1 MRTVLRHKLF
11 IKDMRNVRLT
21 DMQTTKFFL
30 YVAALLNAEP
40 LPPEARDHALH
51 GEWDDFREFHLGG
64 DVLLIYKMDAC
75 QLHLIRLGS
84 HAQLFKNM

>member
-1 MRTVLRHKLF
+1 MRSLLRHKLF

-21 DMQTTKFFL
+21 DTQSAKLFL
-30 YVAALLNAEP
+30 YVAALLNAQA

-51 GEWDDFREFHLGG
+51 GEWSDFRECHLSG
-64 DVLLIYKMDAC
+64 DVLLIYKIDDR
-75 QLHLIRLGS
+75 QLHLTRLGS